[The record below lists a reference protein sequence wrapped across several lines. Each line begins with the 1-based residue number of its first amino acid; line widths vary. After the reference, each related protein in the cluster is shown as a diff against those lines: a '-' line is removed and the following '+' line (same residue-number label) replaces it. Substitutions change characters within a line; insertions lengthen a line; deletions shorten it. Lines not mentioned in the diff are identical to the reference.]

1 MEAEEIPLSSLNA
14 ECKRLKNMRKL
25 KESFT
30 NEVGA
35 TSWEE
40 ATSKYPSFATEQNL
54 ERYLSSSKLSGPVL
68 AAFQQFCRRAVTSQ
82 VPLTPRNNSQSVLQI
97 LTQTMEGKEY
107 HSVHNN
113 NYNDFHVGGTAIK
126 SLSCHQSWCWCRWL
140 CDMCWDVTSRH
151 RYVFR
156 FVEETRVWCGT
167 SVLEANFRKQQQ
179 RN

>member
-107 HSVHNN
+107 HSVHIKLPPPDLTYGNIADILPQN
-113 NYNDFHVGGTAIK
+113 PGFPLIVGSFCGRTTNDVSYIII
-126 SLSCHQSWCWCRWL
+126 
-140 CDMCWDVTSRH
+140 V
-151 RYVFR
+151 
-156 FVEETRVWCGT
+156 
-167 SVLEANFRKQQQ
+167 
-179 RN
+179 